1 MKLLNR
7 WLTILWLAV
16 AIPALFAQQSQ
27 KPLSNDD
34 VIRMVKAGVP
44 DSTII
49 SAIKSTPAKFDLS
62 PDALVVLHKEGVNE
76 KILQAMV
83 AGMSAVPRAAG
94 PAGGTQADE
103 LNPQPYPPRV
113 PGSASV
119 AKDGRVSPAGNKA
132 ALAGKAVAMPLKMN
146 LGAPKTGPQVKN
158 PRAVQAEISIIAVL
172 QKQRQAADGEASRM
186 MKLGIREQGQVGVST
201 PQSQQTQAVTDGSKP
216 TLPAVMSPQPTTVAG
231 NKSSTSTANRNAAVA
246 MQSSGTRAINGDGR
260 TASAAAAGT
269 TPGSAGQIGPS
280 QTMSS
285 SGNNL
290 TSMDQLH
297 YMDTT
302 ALTCAHDPTF
312 RILNISG
319 SSFPATFTPI
329 NQYNLYTIKGC
340 SFGNSSPNDKVYI
353 FGTGSFQG
361 NFIIKFWSD
370 NSIVLSLDPALSG
383 YPDLDNI
390 TLVIQRADGQQFQK
404 SGFKFYAAR
413 GDAFGNPVPLQQFPS
428 GRVQLNQGPN
438 LVIQVS
444 SPVSNPPGTAAVVSR
459 NFRIE
464 MDRTTSNATINGQ
477 NDFHVNK
484 GIPASFPYMPPSSY
498 KVLDFFD
505 ASHLA
510 TSFSAVSAELLYW
523 TPDAG
528 GLCGAGDDLQRA
540 YSNEPNTGLA
550 SSPWNLQWVGDDHIG
565 VEGPLYSCW
574 DLEVFKENLVAQS
587 QYALQVW
594 VMGPRCLDPYTGQP
608 DPTCIADVK
617 QKLAQL
623 QP

>member
-269 TPGSAGQIGPS
+269 TPEFRRTDWPQPDYEFLREQPCLHGPTSLHGHHSTYPARTTRRSEFSISAAVLFQPRLLRS
-280 QTMSS
+280 
-285 SGNNL
+285 
-290 TSMDQLH
+290 TS
-297 YMDTT
+297 TT
-302 ALTCAHDPTF
+302 CTRL
-312 RILNISG
+312 
-319 SSFPATFTPI
+319 
-329 NQYNLYTIKGC
+329 K
-340 SFGNSSPNDKVYI
+340 
-353 FGTGSFQG
+353 
-361 NFIIKFWSD
+361 
-370 NSIVLSLDPALSG
+370 
-383 YPDLDNI
+383 
-390 TLVIQRADGQQFQK
+390 
-404 SGFKFYAAR
+404 AAR
-413 GDAFGNPVPLQQFPS
+413 SATRAQTIRCTSLEPGLFREISLLNS
-428 GRVQLNQGPN
+428 GV
-438 LVIQVS
+438 
-444 SPVSNPPGTAAVVSR
+444 
-459 NFRIE
+459 
-464 MDRTTSNATINGQ
+464 TT
-477 NDFHVNK
+477 
-484 GIPASFPYMPPSSY
+484 
-498 KVLDFFD
+498 
-505 ASHLA
+505 
-510 TSFSAVSAELLYW
+510 
-523 TPDAG
+523 
-528 GLCGAGDDLQRA
+528 R
-540 YSNEPNTGLA
+540 
-550 SSPWNLQWVGDDHIG
+550 
-565 VEGPLYSCW
+565 
-574 DLEVFKENLVAQS
+574 
-587 QYALQVW
+587 
-594 VMGPRCLDPYTGQP
+594 
-608 DPTCIADVK
+608 
-617 QKLAQL
+617 
-623 QP
+623 